1 MTKDDEPIRR
11 GDVRHEIQ
19 SWWDNANDG
28 REPSDI
34 IAAIPAVKPVVKPL
48 ERAKGQ
54 DKSAGWTLP
63 MELLCSIKDEIRPSG
78 YGGAVCLEEVE
89 MIALAVEAR
98 ILAALAAQPAPE
110 VAALV
115 DLVETAQ
122 WARNRLEQIAD
133 DCWHGD
139 GRAEQPSGLLGSQFK
154 RRNHGRGGGRYGVAV
169 GGWKYGRRRGRYN

>member
-115 DLVETAQ
+115 GALRIIDAFNPERHINELSADAARGLVLRMGEL
-122 WARNRLEQIAD
+122 ARATLA
-133 DCWHGD
+133 
-139 GRAEQPSGLLGSQFK
+139 ATKKPLSMT
-154 RRNHGRGGGRYGVAV
+154 
-169 GGWKYGRRRGRYN
+169 